1 MGKTRRDLGANRR
14 HEHEGH
20 KIDHYLKKMQ
30 RASMSKRNRFGDGE
44 DDSDVDIDHTN
55 YRDFIDEDEV

>member
-30 RASMSKRNRFGDGE
+30 RASSSKRNRFQE
-44 DDSDVDIDHTN
+44 TDDDVDIDHTN
-55 YRDFIDEDEV
+55 YHEFIDEDDQ